1 MKNVY
6 NREIITEDEEDYDVD
21 IEDFDSFND
30 DILNEINSV
39 RERPEQ
45 YVSKVEDLYNS
56 IKNQKEKY
64 FFMGNVPY
72 AYQDLHGSFKD
83 GIKFLKS
90 QKKLPKL
97 EYDRGIS
104 NSCEDLVYKYAERK
118 NTQNSFQE
126 RLNKYGI
133 PFGESYEIINFD
145 IFDPEFIVINLIL
158 SDGDKNKFGR
168 NVIFNPNIKYFGIAS
183 TILPPNK
190 VLVVIDFCEEFE
202 FDGENIP
209 INIQNKF
216 KTKQNS
222 YNSNEI
228 PSKKVTNIE
237 KNDKDIKLRDPRKRL
252 NEKKKRDIFYYDLD
266 NLDEEEFFEK
276 EFDTNFGKYEKE
288 KNSFKKMF
296 STVATDEK
304 GKQRTIFTT
313 IIETVDKNGLKKGYY
328 IEKAQKGSKYLDGR
342 PQEQIEKEKRDMEF
356 LKEMERKEKER
367 IKNEKNRKKIKEIPI
382 KLNGKIGEYDTR
394 ENIEE
399 PYEGDEREN
408 LPEGAVGME
417 VKHKEIIDKGEPALE
432 ITKIITY
439 GDGSIQ
445 KIINKQPLKTM

>member
-1 MKNVY
+1 MKRKY
-6 NREIITEDEEDYDVD
+6 NREVIIEDEEDYDVD
-21 IEDFDSFND
+21 IEDFYSFNL
-30 DILNEINSV
+30 DILDEINGF
-39 RERPEQ
+39 REHPEQ

-72 AYQDLHGSFKD
+72 TYQDLHGSFND
-83 GIKFLKS
+83 AIKFLKS

-97 EYDRGIS
+97 EYDRDIS

-118 NTQNSFQE
+118 NTKNTFEE

-145 IFDPEFIVINLIL
+145 MFDPEFIVINLIL

-190 VLVVIDFCEEFE
+190 VLVVIDFCEEFY
-202 FDGENIP
+202 FDGDNIP

-216 KTKQNS
+216 KEKQNS
-222 YNSNEI
+222 YISNEL
-228 PSKKVTNIE
+228 PSKKCTNIE

-252 NEKKKRDIFYYDLD
+252 NEKKKRDIFYYDID
-266 NLDEEEFFEK
+266 NLDEEEFLK
-276 EFDTNFGKYEKE
+276 
-288 KNSFKKMF
+288 KNLIQIMENTKKIKIHIKMF
-296 STVATDEK
+296 STVSTDEK

-328 IEKAQKGSKYLDGR
+328 IEKVQKGSKYLDGR
-342 PQEQIEKEKRDMEF
+342 PQEQIEKEKKDMEF
-356 LKEMERKEKER
+356 LKEMERKEKGR

-408 LPEGAVGME
+408 LPEGAVE
-417 VKHKEIIDKGEPALE
+417 IKVKHKEIIDNGEPALE

-445 KIINKQPLKTM
+445 KIINKQPLKKM